1 MKTNNWDLET
11 CRKNNCSVCHSC
23 ELEKQGGKK
32 KNTNFKFFMN
42 TDTIKLQE
50 ENERFQKT

>member
-1 MKTNNWDLET
+1 MQE
-11 CRKNNCSVCHSC
+11 NNCSVCHPC

-32 KNTNFKFFMN
+32 KNTNLTFFMS
-42 TDTIKLQE
+42 TVTIKLQE